1 MQTTLI
7 DYAEKLK
14 GVRCPYC
21 GKAFKDTRSL
31 NIHITKKHVKNKA
44 LKKSP
49 LYKGEGLLEVKNE
62 GYYTTI
68 TVRVRTKAWQ
78 QLKRAAKLHNVT
90 PEEAIIDNIITY
102 PLLPLLGATRPKTE
116 THQYIT

>member
-1 MQTTLI
+1 MQTTLL
-7 DYAEKLK
+7 DYAEKQK

-31 NIHITKKHVKNKA
+31 NIHITKKHTDTNK
-44 LKKSP
+44 P
-49 LYKGEGLLEVKNE
+49 TLYKGEGLLEVKNE

-78 QLKRAAKLHNVT
+78 QLKKAAKLHNVT

-116 THQYIT
+116 TQQYIS